1 MVRIRAYL
9 VIQIR
14 RCPPLVFILFSGDF
28 WVECKKSRLS
38 VSNGVRFIRKDE
50 TRKHEDRNADIPR
63 TSSAEVPPT
72 CLYFVLWWIP
82 SSMQKISSLYL
93 ERCPIHP
100 KSRTLEEEDW
110 MKCEHTS
117 YLKCGGAPLPSFFH
131 LHLILR
137 WILSKAQ
144 KISCL
149 YLERCSIYPKRRYLT
164 RTRDAECGPRLLW
177 RRCICGKN
185 RGLRKTPRV
194 LKMLKFDCF

>member
-1 MVRIRAYL
+1 MRTYL
-9 VIQIR
+9 VPRVR
-14 RCPPLVFILFSGDF
+14 RCPPLVLISFSGEF
-28 WVECKKSRLS
+28 WAICKKFRRSI
-38 VSNGVRFIRKDE
+38 SNGVRFIQKAE
-50 TRKHEDRNADIPR
+50 TLKHEDWYADIPR
-63 TSSAEVPPT
+63 ISTAEVPPA
-72 CLYFVLWWIP
+72 CLYLILWWIL
-82 SSMQKISSLYL
+82 SNMQKISCLYL

-131 LHLILR
+131 LYMILR

-149 YLERCSIYPKRRYLT
+149 YLERCSIYPKRRYLK

-177 RRCICGKN
+177 RRCMCGKN
-185 RGLRKTPRV
+185 GGLRKTPRV
-194 LKMLKFDCF
+194 LKIFKFDCY